1 MTEPA
6 KWDDEAHWIRLLG
19 RGFTKR
25 CPNCGGRGIY
35 DTWFRMKDRCPSCGM
50 RFERE
55 EGFFVGAYLIN
66 FAVAIVVLFVLCMG
80 FVAVKATDPEASAT
94 GFMVAGVLI
103 GLLLPVVFY
112 PFARTVWSAIDL
124 GMTPLEPDE
133 LAAAEAA
140 RAGHATPVDAA

>member
-1 MTEPA
+1 MSKPA
-6 KWDDEAHWIRLLG
+6 TWHDEAHWVRLLG

-35 DTWFRMKDRCPSCGM
+35 DTWFRMKERCPTCGM

-66 FAVAIVVLFVLCMG
+66 FAVSIILLFVLCMG
-80 FVAVKATDPEASAT
+80 FVGVKAADPDANAT

-103 GLLLPVVFY
+103 GLLAPVVFY

-124 GMTPLEPDE
+124 GMTPLEPEE
-133 LAAAEAA
+133 LVEAEAA
-140 RAGHATPVDAA
+140 RSADPVGA